1 MAKQSRKAQLTRS
14 NTHQGHTIEEVF
26 DDNLLPDAT
35 EIQKLSELDPNI
47 MTWLKERAEKEQEFR
62 HGAFNQ
68 RLEIV
73 SKTERGSRLIN
84 YLGLFFSFLLLSG
97 GMYLSYTLIIEK
109 HEFIGSIFS
118 GVMLIAIASIFMSKV
133 KSNNNEK
140 TPTQRNS

>member
-26 DDNLLPDAT
+26 DDNLLPEAT
-35 EIQKLSELDPNI
+35 EIPKLSELDPNI

-73 SKTERGSRLIN
+73 SKTERGSRWIN
-84 YLGLFFSFLLLSG
+84 YLGLF
-97 GMYLSYTLIIEK
+97 
-109 HEFIGSIFS
+109 
-118 GVMLIAIASIFMSKV
+118 IAIVLALKELYILIK
-133 KSNNNEK
+133 
-140 TPTQRNS
+140 PQL